1 MILEI
6 IAIMTVKKSCNKN
19 KNKINFTAD
28 ISSKFFVFS
37 LSLTVLNK
45 AKKKLITDDCFNKN

>member
-45 AKKKLITDDCFNKN
+45 AKKIDH